1 MVVSE
6 RKEFI
11 GLQASAIMLTDE
23 QRRLS
28 TRFDHHLCESRRHA
42 LSKGLFWF
50 WAVNQL
56 ALLFLLARF
65 YVYQDAHLVVARILP
80 WRYEMQLA
88 LMTLACLL
96 FPLCWRWLSRQSLAL
111 WRPCLCA
118 GALLWGLAWALFGYA
133 IALVELRGGFSL
145 AFDLISL
152 LLMTALIAL
161 YCEARLFYCF
171 SVPPLLFLLL
181 EALFVRVPFPIVHGL
196 AVGCLVILLET
207 GRRMLNGWFVL
218 AVSREHENLA
228 LARQLDGMAK
238 QDPLTGL
245 ANRRHFTRVSE
256 QILAEVRQQHGD
268 FAILLLDVDFFKR
281 FNDHYGHL
289 QGDNCLIA
297 VADCLREA
305 VRQPA
310 DVVARYGGEEFVIL
324 LPGADA
330 LLAADIAR
338 RIAAALAARAIPHA
352 QSEVSSNVTVSQG
365 IALWREDE
373 SVADML
379 ARADKALYRVK
390 ETGRNGYL
398 IAP

>member
-1 MVVSE
+1 M
-6 RKEFI
+6 
-11 GLQASAIMLTDE
+11 
-23 QRRLS
+23 
-28 TRFDHHLCESRRHA
+28 
-42 LSKGLFWF
+42 
-50 WAVNQL
+50 
-56 ALLFLLARF
+56 
-65 YVYQDAHLVVARILP
+65 
-80 WRYEMQLA
+80 
-88 LMTLACLL
+88 
-96 FPLCWRWLSRQSLAL
+96 
-111 WRPCLCA
+111 
-118 GALLWGLAWALFGYA
+118 
-133 IALVELRGGFSL
+133 
-145 AFDLISL
+145 SL

-352 QSEVSSNVTVSQG
+352 QSEVSPNVTVSQG

-379 ARADKALYRVK
+379 ARADEALYRVK
-390 ETGRNGYL
+390 ETGRNGCL
-398 IAP
+398 IAS

>member
-1 MVVSE
+1 
-6 RKEFI
+6 
-11 GLQASAIMLTDE
+11 
-23 QRRLS
+23 
-28 TRFDHHLCESRRHA
+28 
-42 LSKGLFWF
+42 
-50 WAVNQL
+50 
-56 ALLFLLARF
+56 
-65 YVYQDAHLVVARILP
+65 
-80 WRYEMQLA
+80 
-88 LMTLACLL
+88 
-96 FPLCWRWLSRQSLAL
+96 
-111 WRPCLCA
+111 
-118 GALLWGLAWALFGYA
+118 
-133 IALVELRGGFSL
+133 
-145 AFDLISL
+145 
-152 LLMTALIAL
+152 
-161 YCEARLFYCF
+161 
-171 SVPPLLFLLL
+171 
-181 EALFVRVPFPIVHGL
+181 
-196 AVGCLVILLET
+196 
-207 GRRMLNGWFVL
+207 
-218 AVSREHENLA
+218 
-228 LARQLDGMAK
+228 
-238 QDPLTGL
+238 
-245 ANRRHFTRVSE
+245 
-256 QILAEVRQQHGD
+256 D

-352 QSEVSSNVTVSQG
+352 QSEVSPNVTVSQG

-379 ARADKALYRVK
+379 ARADEALYRVK

>member
-1 MVVSE
+1 
-6 RKEFI
+6 
-11 GLQASAIMLTDE
+11 MLTDE

-80 WRYEMQLA
+80 WRYEMQLT

-96 FPLCWRWLSRQSLAL
+96 FPLCWRWLSRQPLAL

-196 AVGCLVILLET
+196 AVCCLVILLET

-297 VADCLREA
+297 VTDCLREA

-352 QSEVSSNVTVSQG
+352 QSEVSPNVTVSQG

-379 ARADKALYRVK
+379 ARADEALYRVK

-398 IAP
+398 MAP

>member
-1 MVVSE
+1 M
-6 RKEFI
+6 
-11 GLQASAIMLTDE
+11 GLSAGVHMLSDE

-28 TRFDHHLCESRRHA
+28 THFDQHLCESRRLA
-42 LSKGLFWF
+42 LSKGLHWF

-56 ALLFLLARF
+56 AILFLLARF
-65 YVYQDAHLVVARILP
+65 YVYRDAHLVIARVLP
-80 WRYEMQLA
+80 WSYEVQVI
-88 LMTLACLL
+88 LMTLVCLL
-96 FPLCWRWLSRQSLAL
+96 FPLFWRWLSHQPLTV
-111 WRPCLCA
+111 WPPCLRA
-118 GALLWGLAWALFGYA
+118 AALLWGIAWALLGYA
-133 IALVELRGGFSL
+133 IALIELRGGFSL

-152 LLMTALIAL
+152 LLMTALVAL
-161 YCEARLFYCF
+161 YCEVRLFYCF

-181 EALFVRVPFPIVHGL
+181 EALFVKVPFPAVHWL
-196 AVGCLVILLET
+196 AVGCLIIMLET

-245 ANRRHFTRVSE
+245 ANRRHFAKVSE
-256 QILAEVRQQHGD
+256 QILAEAQQRHGE

-324 LPGADA
+324 LPGAD
-330 LLAADIAR
+330 DGIAGQIAG
-338 RIAAALAARAIPHA
+338 RIAAALAVRAIPHA
-352 QSEVSSNVTVSQG
+352 LSEVSPCVTVSQG
-365 IALWREDE
+365 IALWRGQE

-379 ARADKALYRVK
+379 VRADEALYRVK
-390 ETGRNGYL
+390 ETGRNGYRL
-398 IAP
+398 AP